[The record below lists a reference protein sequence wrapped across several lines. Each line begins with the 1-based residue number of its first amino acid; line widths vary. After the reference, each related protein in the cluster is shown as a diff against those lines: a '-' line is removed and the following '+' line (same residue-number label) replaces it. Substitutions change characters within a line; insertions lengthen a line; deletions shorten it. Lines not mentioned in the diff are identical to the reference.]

1 MNLCAI
7 QVFDF
12 KVATQLRHPFSH
24 IDKSVSEGF
33 GMVCFKAAA
42 VVFNHY
48 LQLLFYIESHK
59 NMFRSSMFHYVVQCF
74 FNGKIDVS
82 AKLAADK
89 GCRKIISCLYRTANA
104 ILSEVIHG
112 VCPGLCQQVK

>member
-12 KVATQLRHPFSH
+12 KAATQVLHPFSH

-42 VVFNHY
+42 VVFNSY
-48 LQLLFYIESHK
+48 SQLLLYIERNK
-59 NMFRSSMFHYVVQCF
+59 NMFSSCMFHYVVQRF
-74 FNGKIDVS
+74 FNGKINVS
-82 AKLAADK
+82 AKLAANK
-89 GCRKIISCLYRTANA
+89 GCRKII
-104 ILSEVIHG
+104 G
-112 VCPGLCQQVK
+112 